1 MLTTQGSNID
11 RRLVCYY
18 SGEAA
23 DDKGRYLAGILEW
36 PDEQLELVHDFIQWM
51 FPLTER
57 GFNLNAPLLDRSSID
72 EFQSGPQLQHNLRI
86 SFLRMLKFYGLE
98 MCQGQ
103 NVTIRQAGDAE
114 GSSRDGF
121 HRSESRVA
129 LGHMTK
135 AYVKGWKERSL
146 ETHTKVAV
154 EFESNPEKAAVWE
167 TRGQAQN
174 ACRDFESL
182 DIRISSLGGRSCKI
196 FGVEE
201 RGPKQFVV
209 FCDYPADEVLT

>member
-86 SFLRMLKFYGLE
+86 SFLSMLIFYGFH
-98 MCQGQ
+98 MGFGD
-103 NVTIRQAGDAE
+103 NVAIRPKGAASA
-114 GSSRDGF
+114 SSTAAVRVANRDG
-121 HRSESRVA
+121 A
-129 LGHMTK
+129 CATMT
-135 AYVKGWKERSL
+135 
-146 ETHTKVAV
+146 
-154 EFESNPEKAAVWE
+154 
-167 TRGQAQN
+167 
-174 ACRDFESL
+174 
-182 DIRISSLGGRSCKI
+182 
-196 FGVEE
+196 
-201 RGPKQFVV
+201 
-209 FCDYPADEVLT
+209 